1 MGNQNSGRKPKP
13 TALKLLQGN
22 PGQRKLNQDEPKP
35 PEGPIE
41 APNCLSEKARQV
53 WDEVAPICIQMGTLT
68 PADVYA
74 FAEYC
79 ELQAT
84 ARMASAEK
92 SEPGFSIFLHT
103 TTVDSA
109 GNEHQNVKVHPAIK
123 IEGDVAVK
131 LRPYYEYFGMT
142 PSSRARLVVKKNE
155 EPKSKW
161 AGVLS

>member
-1 MGNQNSGRKPKP
+1 MGNQNSGRRPKP

-35 PEGPIE
+35 PQGQVIMPER
-41 APNCLSEKARQV
+41 LSKGAKDV
-53 WDEVAPICIQMGTLT
+53 WADVAPVCLQMGTLT
-68 PADVYA
+68 VADVDA

-84 ARMASAEK
+84 ARAASAQK
-92 SEPGFSIFLHT
+92 SEPGFSLFLHT

-123 IEGDVAVK
+123 IEGDMAVK
-131 LRPYYEYFGMT
+131 LRPYYEYFGLT

-155 EPKSKW
+155 ELVSKW
-161 AGVLS
+161 AGLN